1 VAQFS
6 TGVDTETASRQGSLC
21 QRRRS
26 YLHQAL
32 TSIIGEHDR
41 TPSEA
46 HHAGAGGL
54 PDHEIERA
62 SGGQANADRAA
73 DDAPG
78 DRTPDEDLE
87 LRQEKLL
94 DEAIEETFPASDP
107 ISPMRIAGR

>member
-1 VAQFS
+1 MIEPPAKPTTLG
-6 TGVDTETASRQGSLC
+6 TGG
-21 QRRRS
+21 
-26 YLHQAL
+26 
-32 TSIIGEHDR
+32 
-41 TPSEA
+41 P
-46 HHAGAGGL
+46 

-78 DRTPDEDLE
+78 DRMPDEDLE

-107 ISPMRIAGR
+107 ISPMRITGR